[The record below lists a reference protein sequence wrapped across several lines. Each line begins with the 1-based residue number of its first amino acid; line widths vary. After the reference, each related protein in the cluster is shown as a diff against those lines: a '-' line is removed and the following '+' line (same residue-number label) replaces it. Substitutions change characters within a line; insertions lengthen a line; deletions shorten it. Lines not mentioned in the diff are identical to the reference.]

1 MLNDDIFFLLVAG
14 SPCEHDGICV
24 NTPGSFACNCTQ
36 GFTGP
41 RCETNVNE
49 CESHPC
55 QNDGSCL
62 DDPGTFRCVCMPGKC
77 SVSLYILSHDT
88 PEQLYV
94 FFDIVVFCSFLFR
107 ELRCTSCEQRKKH
120 WIIFSL
126 PRVTANASRLKRTC
140 AAFTMAILFQILFTS
155 MQIASIY
162 RFHTFR
168 PFCFS
173 VVSQKV
179 CRESCNY
186 LWKYRLLSN
195 STSLVL
201 FSMIFTFFV

>member
-1 MLNDDIFFLLVAG
+1 MQPLKIPHTRRFHSVVLPVAG

-77 SVSLYILSHDT
+77 GQRHSIYILYLSWDD
-88 PEQLYV
+88 YAS
-94 FFDIVVFCSFLFR
+94 SFR
-107 ELRCTSCEQRKKH
+107 RR
-120 WIIFSL
+120 
-126 PRVTANASRLKRTC
+126 RV
-140 AAFTMAILFQILFTS
+140 Q
-155 MQIASIY
+155 
-162 RFHTFR
+162 
-168 PFCFS
+168 
-173 VVSQKV
+173 
-179 CRESCNY
+179 
-186 LWKYRLLSN
+186 LLSCFFSHVAAQRDAHTHLLPACMPKG
-195 STSLVL
+195 STGRTTYIYPVIS
-201 FSMIFTFFV
+201 SRDRE